1 MDPNPAIPPFISQ
14 QETEN
19 NEQIT
24 GGFATDTSGVCVL
37 GLDRYE
43 NVPYDSSSSTS
54 ALILNPYFSQQI
66 HSFTQL
72 MTSPMTQL

>member
-24 GGFATDTSGVCVL
+24 ARVLCVL
-37 GLDRYE
+37 ELDRYE
-43 NVPYDSSSSTS
+43 NVQYDSGSSTS
-54 ALILNPYFSQQI
+54 ALILNPYFSQHI
-66 HSFTQL
+66 NSLTQL
-72 MTSPMTQL
+72 MTL